1 MKIKCLRSDFCLLRV
16 AIITIND
23 NNNYGN
29 RLQNY
34 ALQQY
39 LFNKIKIEKVD
50 TIWYDPQYRY
60 MSQTNIFSWE
70 TWIKYIINW
79 KNQRV
84 YLKEEYLKN
93 NIRMYNI
100 SKFTEKINTRFDFKI
115 KNNLEAKYDYFIVGS
130 DQVWNLNFWSKKCDH
145 ANIRFLKFAPKEKRV
160 AYAASIA
167 IPSIP
172 KDKEQFFRDSLNE
185 MKAISMREKSGAEL
199 VKNLTGKD
207 VPVVVD
213 PTILLSKEEWQK
225 IELVPEWYNGE
236 KYILTYFLGNPSPII
251 ENLAK
256 KNNWKIYNLM
266 DKSNLDLYASR
277 VEEFVYLIEH
287 AELVATDSF
296 HACVFSILMNTPF
309 LVVNRKEKGM
319 ADMTSRIDT
328 LLELFGYQD
337 RYIVDGK
344 CDLSDEEILHMD
356 FSDVKAIQE
365 REIERSTAYMKKALN
380 LK

>member
-1 MKIKCLRSDFCLLRV
+1 MKV

-34 ALQQY
+34 ALQKY
-39 LFNKIKIEKVD
+39 LFSKLKIEKVD
-50 TIWYDPQYRY
+50 TIWYDPQYTY
-60 MSQTNIFSWE
+60 ISSINIFSWK
-70 TWIKYIINW
+70 TWIKYFINW
-79 KNQRV
+79 KNQRT
-84 YLKEEYLKN
+84 YLKKEYLKD

-100 SKFTEKINTRFDFKI
+100 SKFTKKISTRLDFKI
-115 KNNLEAKYDYFIVGS
+115 KDNLSREYDYFITGS
-130 DQVWNLNFWSKKCDH
+130 DQVWNPNFWSKRYNH
-145 ANIRFLKFAPKEKRV
+145 ASIRFLKFVPKEKRI

-167 IPSIP
+167 IPEIP
-172 KDKEQFFRDSLNE
+172 KDKEKFFKDSLNE
-185 MKAISMREKSGAEL
+185 MKTISMREKAGAEL
-199 VKNLTGKD
+199 VKKLTGRD
-207 VPVVVD
+207 VSVLVD

-225 IELVPEWYNGE
+225 IELKPEWYSGE
-236 KYILTYFLGNPSPII
+236 KYILTYFLGNPSPVI
-251 ENLAK
+251 EKIAK

-328 LLELFGYQD
+328 LLELFGYQN
-337 RYIVDGK
+337 RYIVNGE
-344 CDLSDEEILHMD
+344 CDLSDDEILHMD
-356 FSDVKAIQE
+356 FSNVKAIQE
-365 REIERSTAYMKKALN
+365 REIARSTAYMKKALN
-380 LK
+380 IN

>member
-1 MKIKCLRSDFCLLRV
+1 MKV

-34 ALQQY
+34 ALQKY
-39 LFNKIKIEKVD
+39 LFSKLKIEKVD
-50 TIWYDPQYRY
+50 TIWYDPQYTY
-60 MSQTNIFSWE
+60 ISSINIFSWK
-70 TWIKYIINW
+70 TWIKYFINW
-79 KNQRV
+79 KNQRT
-84 YLKEEYLKN
+84 YLKKEYLKD

-100 SKFTEKINTRFDFKI
+100 SKFTKKISTRLDFKI
-115 KNNLEAKYDYFIVGS
+115 KDNLSREYDYFITGS
-130 DQVWNLNFWSKKCDH
+130 DQVWNPNFWSKRYNH
-145 ANIRFLKFAPKEKRV
+145 ASIRFLKFVPKEKRI

-167 IPSIP
+167 IPEIP
-172 KDKEQFFRDSLNE
+172 KDKEQFFKDSLNE
-185 MKAISMREKSGAEL
+185 MKTISMREKAGAEL
-199 VKNLTGKD
+199 VKKLTGRD
-207 VPVVVD
+207 VSVLVD

-225 IELVPEWYNGE
+225 IELKPEWYSGE
-236 KYILTYFLGNPSPII
+236 KYILTYFLGNPSPVI
-251 ENLAK
+251 EKIAK

-328 LLELFGYQD
+328 LLELFGYQN
-337 RYIVDGK
+337 RYIVNGE
-344 CDLSDEEILHMD
+344 CDLSDDEILHMD
-356 FSDVKAIQE
+356 FSNVKAIQE
-365 REIERSTAYMKKALN
+365 REIARSTAYMKKALN
-380 LK
+380 IN

>member
-1 MKIKCLRSDFCLLRV
+1 MKIG
-16 AIITIND
+16 IITIND

-34 ALQQY
+34 ALQQFLY
-39 LFNKIKIEKVD
+39 NEIKIEEVNS
-50 TIWYDPQYRY
+50 IWYDLKYT
-60 MSQTNIFSWE
+60 SKTKVNIFSWKL
-70 TWIKYIINW
+70 WIKYLINW
-79 KNQRV
+79 KNIR
-84 YLKEEYLKN
+84 EYLKN
-93 NIRMYNI
+93 FYLKDNIRMYNI
-100 SKFTEKINTRFDFKI
+100 GKFTNKISTKFDFKI
-115 KNNLEAKYDYFIVGS
+115 KDNLGVEYDYFIVGS
-130 DQVWNLNFWSKKCDH
+130 DQVWNPNFWSKKDNH
-145 ANIRFLKFAPKEKRV
+145 ANIRFLKFAPKEKRI

-167 IPSIP
+167 IPEIP
-172 KDKEQFFRDSLNE
+172 KDKEKIFKDGLNE
-185 MKAISMREKSGAEL
+185 MKAISVREKTGADL
-199 VKNLTGKD
+199 VKNLTGRE

-225 IELVPEWYNGE
+225 IEMVPEWYNGE

-356 FSDVKAIQE
+356 FSNVKSIQE
-365 REIERSTAYMKKALN
+365 REIARSTAYIKKALN